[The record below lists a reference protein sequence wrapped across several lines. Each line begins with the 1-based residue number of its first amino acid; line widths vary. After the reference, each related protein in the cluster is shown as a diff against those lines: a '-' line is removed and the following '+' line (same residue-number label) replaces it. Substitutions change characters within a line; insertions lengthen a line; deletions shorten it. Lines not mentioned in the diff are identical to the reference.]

1 MMLASA
7 IYEGVVRHRRMT
19 PREHSFE
26 FALFMVYLDLAEM
39 DRVFSMTRWWSM
51 RRMSPARFRREDYL
65 GATGSLDGAVRERVE
80 RETGRR
86 PTGPIRLLTHLRYF
100 GCCFNPVSFYYC
112 FDERGER
119 VETIVAEIT
128 NTPWKE
134 RHTYVLDR
142 SAGCGSG
149 ELMRWEFEKRFHVS
163 PFMPMGMQYDW
174 AFAEPGE
181 ELFVHMNVRESRGER
196 DKEAGTQRVAEVA
209 RGFAEGDGGKRQ
221 KAFDATLRLT
231 RRELTPSR
239 MRMQLIR
246 FPLMTLRVIGRVH
259 FEALRLWLKRVPVQ
273 AHPGM
278 GGAGTGGVVS
288 VKGAAT

>member
-39 DRVFSMTRWWSM
+39 DRVFSMTRWWSAK
-51 RRMSPARFRREDYL
+51 RLSPARFRREDYL
-65 GATGSLDGAVRERVE
+65 GATGSLDGAVRDRVE
-80 RETGRR
+80 RETGQR

-119 VETIVAEIT
+119 VQTIVAEIT

-142 SAGCGSG
+142 GNAR
-149 ELMRWEFEKRFHVS
+149 ETNETLRWEFEKRFHVS

-181 ELFVHMNVRESRGER
+181 ELFVHMNLRAREDDGSTGDPKER
-196 DKEAGTQRVAEVA
+196 DSTQRFSEGTRGLAEL
-209 RGFAEGDGGKRQ
+209 DGGKRQ

-231 RRELTPSR
+231 RRELTPGR

-246 FPLMTLRVIGRVH
+246 FPLMTLRVIGRIH
-259 FEALRLWLKRVPVQ
+259 FEALCTR
-273 AHPGM
+273 
-278 GGAGTGGVVS
+278 
-288 VKGAAT
+288 

>member
-51 RRMSPARFRREDYL
+51 ERMSPARFRREDYL
-65 GATGSLDGAVRERVE
+65 GATGSLDGAVRDRVE

-86 PTGPIRLLTHLRYF
+86 PKGPIRLLTHLRYF

-112 FDERGER
+112 FDEPGDR

-142 SAGCGSG
+142 GNAREPNGT
-149 ELMRWEFEKRFHVS
+149 LRWEFEKRFHVS
-163 PFMPMGMQYDW
+163 PFMPMQMGYDW
-174 AFAEPGE
+174 AFREPGE
-181 ELFVHMNVRESRGER
+181 ELFVHMNLRPRNEETSH
-196 DKEAGTQRVAEVA
+196 RVEHAP
-209 RGFAEGDGGKRQ
+209 
-221 KAFDATLRLT
+221 KAFDATLQLK
-231 RRELTPSR
+231 RRELTPGR
-239 MRMQLIR
+239 MRMQLVR
-246 FPLMTLRVIGRVH
+246 FPLMTLRVIGRIH
-259 FEALRLWLKRVPVQ
+259 FEALRLWLKRVPVH

-278 GGAGTGGVVS
+278 GAGTSGVAS